1 MSPDTIGPV
10 PAPEPEQLPTGS
22 SEASPETPSP
32 AARTLSA
39 IPDVRLDLFEG
50 PVELLLYLVRKN
62 ELDVA
67 DVPVGRL
74 TDDFLGAVRQAQ
86 GLDMESASDFLVMAA
101 VLLRLK
107 TRALLPRGPEEDLST
122 PTVSLDQIMDE
133 FRRYQQVARMLS
145 DKESER
151 RLLYPRAGE
160 SPRAKQAE
168 NEDVVALAAALKR
181 VLAKLTPQR
190 VAQIAPPKV
199 RLEDKIADLRRIM
212 RERRSAD
219 FEEVITGTTVAE
231 VIVLFIAVL
240 ELVRL
245 GELRVRQEAEF
256 GTIRIELREA
266 ASAPEG

>member
-1 MSPDTIGPV
+1 VTASALPPDPG
-10 PAPEPEQLPTGS
+10 
-22 SEASPETPSP
+22 TPP
-32 AARTLSA
+32 AAPQPATP

-50 PVELLLYLVRKN
+50 PVELLLYLVRKS

-74 TDDFLGAVRQAQ
+74 TDDFLGVVRQAQ
-86 GLDMESASDFLVMAA
+86 ALDMESASDFLIMAA

-107 TRALLPRGPEEDLST
+107 TRALLPRGPEEDLTT
-122 PTVSLDQIMDE
+122 PTISLDQIMDE
-133 FRRYQQVARMLS
+133 FRRYQQVARLLS
-145 DKESER
+145 DKEAER

-160 SPRAKQAE
+160 TPRAKQAE
-168 NEDVVALAAALKR
+168 NEDAVALAAALKR
-181 VLAKLTPQR
+181 VLAKLTPER

-212 RERRSAD
+212 RERRSAA
-219 FEEVITGTTVAE
+219 FEEVVTGTTVAE

-256 GTIRIELREA
+256 GTIRLELREA
-266 ASAPEG
+266 AARPDD

>member
-1 MSPDTIGPV
+1 MTPGT
-10 PAPEPEQLPTGS
+10 PEPQHCPT
-22 SEASPETPSP
+22 EAAAANPRTP
-32 AARTLSA
+32 LS
-39 IPDVRLDLFEG
+39 DVRLDLFEG

-62 ELDVA
+62 ELDVV

-74 TDDFLGAVRQAQ
+74 TDDFLASVRQSHK
-86 GLDMESASDFLVMAA
+86 LDMESASDFLIMAA

-107 TRALLPRGPEEDLST
+107 TRALLPRSPEEDLTT
-122 PTVSLDQIMDE
+122 PTVSLEQILDE
-133 FRRYQQVARMLS
+133 FRRYQQVARLLS

-160 SPRAKQAE
+160 SPRSRLAE
-168 NEDVVALAAALKR
+168 SEDVVALTAALKR
-181 VLAKLTPQR
+181 VLSKLTPER

-199 RLEDKIADLRRIM
+199 RLEDKLADLRRII
-212 RERRSAD
+212 RERKSVS
-219 FEEVITGTTVAE
+219 FEEVVTGTTVSE

-256 GTIRIELREA
+256 GTIRLEFRE
-266 ASAPEG
+266 PEPEVSV

>member
-1 MSPDTIGPV
+1 MTPETSGQSP
-10 PAPEPEQLPTGS
+10 L
-22 SEASPETPSP
+22 TPSP
-32 AARTLSA
+32 EPQHPETSSA
-39 IPDVRLDLFEG
+39 EVPSPAPIPDVRLDLFEG

-74 TDDFLGAVRQAQ
+74 TDDFLGVVRQATA
-86 GLDMESASDFLVMAA
+86 LDMGSTSDFLIMAA

-122 PTVSLDQIMDE
+122 PTVSLEQIMDE

-160 SPRAKQAE
+160 SPRARQAE
-168 NEDVVALAAALKR
+168 SEDVVALAAALKR
-181 VLAKLTPQR
+181 VLAKLSPER

-199 RLEDKIADLRRIM
+199 RLEDKIADLRRVM
-212 RERRSAD
+212 RERRSVD
-219 FEEVITGTTVAE
+219 FEEVVTGTTVAE

-245 GELRVRQEAEF
+245 GELRVHQQAEF
-256 GTIRIELREA
+256 GTIRLELREPDP
-266 ASAPEG
+266 APNG

>member
-1 MSPDTIGPV
+1 MTPDTTGPSDS
-10 PAPEPEQLPTGS
+10 G
-22 SEASPETPSP
+22 TPP
-32 AARTLSA
+32 LELRPLTP

-86 GLDMESASDFLVMAA
+86 ELDMESASDFLIMAA

-107 TRALLPRGPEEDLST
+107 TRALLPRSPEEDLTT
-122 PTVSLDQIMDE
+122 PTVSLEQILDE

-160 SPRAKQAE
+160 SPRSKPAE
-168 NEDVVALAAALKR
+168 SEDVVALAAALKR
-181 VLAKLTPQR
+181 VLAKLGPER

-199 RLEDKIADLRRIM
+199 RLEDKIADLRRLM

-219 FEEVITGTTVAE
+219 FEEVVTGTTVAE

-245 GELRVRQEAEF
+245 GELRVRQQAEF
-256 GTIRIELREA
+256 GTIRLELREA
-266 ASAPEG
+266 EPAPAG

>member
-1 MSPDTIGPV
+1 VTTSPLPPDNGAPLPASGP
-10 PAPEPEQLPTGS
+10 ATS
-22 SEASPETPSP
+22 
-32 AARTLSA
+32 

-74 TDDFLGAVRQAQ
+74 TDDFLGVVRRAQ
-86 GLDMESASDFLVMAA
+86 QLDMESASDFLIMSA

-107 TRALLPRGPEEDLST
+107 TRALLPRGPEEDLTT
-122 PTVSLDQIMDE
+122 PTVSLEQIMDE
-133 FRRYQQVARMLS
+133 FRRYQHVARVLS

-151 RLLYPRAGE
+151 RLVYPRAGE
-160 SPRAKQAE
+160 SPRAKLAE
-168 NEDVVALAAALKR
+168 SEDVVALAAALKR
-181 VLAKLTPQR
+181 VLAKLTPER

-199 RLEDKIADLRRIM
+199 RLEDKIADLRRTM
-212 RERRSAD
+212 RERRSVD
-219 FEEVITGTTVAE
+219 FEAVVTGTTVAE
-231 VIVLFIAVL
+231 VIVMFIAVL

-256 GTIRIELREA
+256 GTIRLELREP
-266 ASAPEG
+266 APPPGS

>member
-1 MSPDTIGPV
+1 VTPDTAGPD
-10 PAPEPEQLPTGS
+10 PLP
-22 SEASPETPSP
+22 PTPSP
-32 AARTLSA
+32 VPRPLSP

-50 PVELLLYLVRKN
+50 PVELLLYLVRKS

-74 TDDFLGAVRQAQ
+74 TDDFLGVVRQAQ
-86 GLDMESASDFLVMAA
+86 ELDMESASDFLIMAA

-107 TRALLPRGPEEDLST
+107 TRALLPRGPEEDLTT
-122 PTVSLDQIMDE
+122 PTVSLEQIMDE

-168 NEDVVALAAALKR
+168 SEDVVALAAALKR
-181 VLAKLTPQR
+181 VLAKLTPER

-199 RLEDKIADLRRIM
+199 RLEDKIADLRRTM
-212 RERRSAD
+212 RERGSAD
-219 FEEVITGTTVAE
+219 FEEVVTGTTVAE
-231 VIVLFIAVL
+231 VIVMFIAVL

-256 GTIRIELREA
+256 GTMRLELREA
-266 ASAPEG
+266 APPPNC

>member
-1 MSPDTIGPV
+1 VNPDP
-10 PAPEPEQLPTGS
+10 L
-22 SEASPETPSP
+22 PSP
-32 AARTLSA
+32 PDSRRPTS
-39 IPDVRLDLFEG
+39 IPDVSLDLFEG

-74 TDDFLGAVRQAQ
+74 TDDFLASVRQARE
-86 GLDMESASDFLVMAA
+86 LNLESVSDFLIMAA

-107 TRALLPRGPEEDLST
+107 ARALLPPSPEEDLTT
-122 PTVSLDQIMDE
+122 PTVSLEHILDE
-133 FRRYQQVARMLS
+133 FRRYQQVARLLS

-160 SPRAKQAE
+160 SPRARQAE
-168 NEDVVALAAALKR
+168 SEDVVALAAALKR
-181 VLAKLTPQR
+181 VLAKLTSER

-199 RLEDKIADLRRIM
+199 RLEDKIADLRRII
-212 RERRSAD
+212 RERRSVD
-219 FEEVITGTTVAE
+219 FEEVVTGTTVAE

-245 GELRVRQEAEF
+245 GELRVRQQAEF
-256 GTIRIELREA
+256 GAIRLEYREP
-266 ASAPEG
+266 ASAAGG

>member
-1 MSPDTIGPV
+1 MSPN
-10 PAPEPEQLPTGS
+10 
-22 SEASPETPSP
+22 
-32 AARTLSA
+32 
-39 IPDVRLDLFEG
+39 PDVRLDLFEG

-74 TDDFLGAVRQAQ
+74 TDDFLGAVRQARA
-86 GLDMESASDFLVMAA
+86 LDMESASDFLIMAA

-107 TRALLPRGPEEDLST
+107 TRALLPRSPEEDLAT
-122 PTVSLDQIMDE
+122 PTISLDQIMDE

-151 RLLYPRAGE
+151 RLVYPRAGE

-168 NEDVVALAAALKR
+168 SEDVVALAAALKR
-181 VLAKLTPQR
+181 VLAKLSPER

-212 RERRSAD
+212 CERRSAD
-219 FEEVITGTTVAE
+219 FEEVVTGTTVAE

-256 GTIRIELREA
+256 GTIRLEVRDAGA
-266 ASAPEG
+266 APGG

>member
-1 MSPDTIGPV
+1 MTTSP
-10 PAPEPEQLPTGS
+10 LPPDPG
-22 SEASPETPSP
+22 TPP
-32 AARTLSA
+32 PTP
-39 IPDVRLDLFEG
+39 IPNVRLDLFEG

-74 TDDFLGAVRQAQ
+74 TDDFLGVVRQARE
-86 GLDMESASDFLVMAA
+86 LDMESASDFIIMAA

-107 TRALLPRGPEEDLST
+107 TRALLPRGPEEDLTT

-160 SPRAKQAE
+160 SPRARQAE
-168 NEDVVALAAALKR
+168 SEDVVALAAALKR
-181 VLAKLTPQR
+181 VLAKLTPER

-199 RLEDKIADLRRIM
+199 RLEDKLAELRRII
-212 RERRSAD
+212 RERRSID
-219 FEEVITGTTVAE
+219 FEEVVTGTTVAE
-231 VIVLFIAVL
+231 VIILFIAVL

-245 GELRVRQEAEF
+245 GELRVRQQAEF
-256 GTIRIELREA
+256 ATIRLELRN
-266 ASAPEG
+266 PDPQLKG

>member
-1 MSPDTIGPV
+1 MTSKTPGPEPLQPTPEPQDPGTPSLA
-10 PAPEPEQLPTGS
+10 PAP
-22 SEASPETPSP
+22 PSP
-32 AARTLSA
+32 

-74 TDDFLGAVRQAQ
+74 TDDFLGAVRQARE
-86 GLDMESASDFLVMAA
+86 LDMESASDFLIMAA

-107 TRALLPRGPEEDLST
+107 TRALLPRSPEEDLAT
-122 PTVSLDQIMDE
+122 PTISLDQIMDE

-181 VLAKLTPQR
+181 VLAKLTPER
-190 VAQIAPPKV
+190 VAQIAPPRV

-219 FEEVITGTTVAE
+219 FEDVVTGTTVAE

-245 GELRVRQEAEF
+245 GELHVRQEAEF
-256 GTIRIELREA
+256 GTIRLELRE
-266 ASAPEG
+266 PDPVPNV

>member
-1 MSPDTIGPV
+1 MTPDTVG
-10 PAPEPEQLPTGS
+10 PEPLQSTPT
-22 SEASPETPSP
+22 PDPSP
-32 AARTLSA
+32 PSP

-74 TDDFLGAVRQAQ
+74 TDDFLAVVREAHE
-86 GLDMESASDFLVMAA
+86 LDIESTSDFLIMAA

-107 TRALLPRGPEEDLST
+107 TRALLPRSPEEDLTT

-133 FRRYQQVARMLS
+133 FRRYQQVARLLS

-160 SPRAKQAE
+160 SPRARQAE
-168 NEDVVALAAALKR
+168 SEDVVALAAALKR
-181 VLAKLTPQR
+181 VLAKLTPGR

-212 RERRSAD
+212 RERKSAD
-219 FEEVITGTTVAE
+219 FEEVVTGTTVAE

-245 GELRVRQEAEF
+245 GELRVRQQAEF
-256 GTIRIELREA
+256 GTIRLELRETDP
-266 ASAPEG
+266 APNG